1 MLCHD
6 VSDLLMGSNIPEVD
20 VFRLA
25 GVEQKVQV
33 YSVGFT
39 NVAHSLR
46 PSFEHY
52 FDGSFVVFT
61 HGQLEA
67 ARTSA
72 G

>member
-1 MLCHD
+1 MLGHD
-6 VSDLLMGSNIPEVD
+6 VSDLLMGSNIPKVD
-20 VFRLA
+20 VLRFA
-25 GVEQKVQV
+25 SVEQKVQV
-33 YSVGFT
+33 YSVGFA
-39 NVAHSLR
+39 NVAHSLG

-52 FDGSFVVFT
+52 FYGSFVVFA

>member
-1 MLCHD
+1 MFCHN
-6 VSDLLMGSNIPEVD
+6 VSGLLMGSNVPKVD

-33 YSVGFT
+33 YSVGFA
-39 NVAHSLR
+39 NVAHGLG

-52 FDGSFVVFT
+52 VDGSFVVFT